1 MRWEHLIC
9 TRRLLDLAGEP
20 WPTAAPWPS
29 TIAETHALEHV
40 PAARCLRVRL
50 KAMHDFLLCFKGHP
64 IIYYANLW
72 MDQHAPLILALEGK
86 NPDEVNSDDVAYSP
100 IEQKPKHVE
109 LPVQAVQHIPLL
121 WTMKSALTLK
131 TWPILKL
138 LWKAA
143 PRKSHSADVG
153 NMVQAL
159 LDDPKNSQKYKK
171 VIMSIH
177 QASMLGNYK
186 HCTQH
191 PPLPLRLAIYR
202 MGVEVILGQST
213 SKHPFFLYCLKEVLV
228 SCIRN
233 DFGVRY
239 QLQKF
244 SSEFNIFEEK
254 VISCCDKILR
264 PYAAVS
270 SSISA
275 RLLMT
280 HGKGATLNPSSMAT
294 QPKRLHSLCKA
305 YKTKV
310 GAENAQALPKRHCL
324 ALTHK
329 EWAEAGSEEEA
340 LELSARVFAPGICP
354 FYSVPLP
361 ENKYQQQKAALAR
374 MNDLPPN
381 IYTCRECRGG
391 FFVGYNTG
399 GKKTEALGDVM
410 MPGTYF
416 CPRCDTRPEPELEK
430 ISLLGQIVFCEN
442 GAFSSCERCARPT
455 VYYHEGIFCHD
466 CAQELKHKAEND
478 KMKNANCRRST
489 CWYPRCSRACKK
501 SFEVVPIGGLD
512 EGEKWQTFLSCPIH
526 SLPDYLTAH
535 PIPEELVKKY
545 WWQCVRGAPR

>member
-9 TRRLLDLAGEP
+9 CRRLLDLENEP
-20 WPTAAPWPS
+20 WPDAAPWPS
-29 TIAETHALEHV
+29 TISQTQTLKTLV
-40 PAARCLRVRL
+40 AARCLRVRL

-64 IIYYANLW
+64 IVYYANLW
-72 MDQHAPLILALEGK
+72 MDQHAPLILALENSNAGGV
-86 NPDEVNSDDVAYSP
+86 NPDDVAFSP

-109 LPVQAVQHIPLL
+109 LPQEAVQHIPLL
-121 WTMKSALTLK
+121 WTNKSALTLK

-159 LDDPKNSQKYKK
+159 LDDPKHSQKYTK
-171 VIMSIH
+171 VVMSIH

-202 MGVEVILGQST
+202 MGVDSILEQST

-239 QLQKF
+239 QLQQF
-244 SSEFNIFEEK
+244 SAEFSVFEEK

-294 QPKRLHSLCKA
+294 QPKRVHAICKV
-305 YKTKV
+305 YKGKITPEQL
-310 GAENAQALPKRHCL
+310 ADLPKRNVL
-324 ALTHK
+324 AMTHK
-329 EWAEAGSEEEA
+329 EWTESKGAGQSMD
-340 LELSARVFAPGICP
+340 LSAKLFAPGIAP

-361 ENKYQQQKAALAR
+361 DEKYKMQKAALR
-374 MNDLPPN
+374 KNNDLAPE
-381 IYTCRECRGG
+381 IYTCKMCRGG

-410 MPGTYF
+410 MPGRYF
-416 CPRCDTRPEPELEK
+416 CPRCNQRPEPELQK
-430 ISLLGQIVFCEN
+430 ISLLGQIVFCDN
-442 GAFSSCERCARPT
+442 GAFSSCQRCARPT
-455 VYYHEGIFCHD
+455 VYFHEGVHCYD
-466 CAQELKHKAEND
+466 CCMEEAKYAQAEELKRG
-478 KMKNANCRRST
+478 NCTRT
-489 CWYPRCSRACKK
+489 GCWYARCSRKCTS
-501 SFEVVPIGGLD
+501 SFRVVPLGGLD
-512 EGEKWQTFLSCPIH
+512 EGETWHTYLSCQVH
-526 SLPDYLTAH
+526 ALPEYLTQD

-545 WWQCVRGAPR
+545 WWQFVRGGPR